1 MRKQNWLITGVSTG
15 LGRAFAQAALAAGHT
30 VVGTVRSEND
40 LRAFEELGASEELGT
55 AEQLGAVEGLRAVAE
70 PEPGRALGRILDVTD
85 DDAVASVITEVE
97 RSVGPLDVVIANA
110 GYGLEGTFEET
121 PLAEVRRQFEVNVF
135 GAAATLRA
143 ALPHMRERRRGHLMA
158 VTSMGGLMAVPGMSA
173 YCGSKFALE
182 GILEALGKEVAQ
194 FGIHV
199 TAIEPGSFRTD
210 WAGRSMTR
218 AERSIDDYDELFTPI
233 REGRQKASGNQL
245 GDPVKAGEAVV
256 RIASVDQPPAHLI
269 LGSDALRLVGTA
281 RTAVDEDIRAWE
293 ALSRTTDFAEGAQL

>member
-1 MRKQNWLITGVSTG
+1 MEKRNWLITGVSTG

-30 VVGTVRSEND
+30 VIGTVRSEKD
-40 LRAFEELGASEELGT
+40 LRAFEEF
-55 AEQLGAVEGLRAVAE
+55 R
-70 PEPGRALGRILDVTD
+70 PGRAHGRILDVTD
-85 DDAVASVITEVE
+85 GDAVSGAVAGVE
-97 RSVGPLDVVIANA
+97 RRGGPLDVVIANA

-135 GAAATLRA
+135 GAVATLQA
-143 ALPHMRERRRGHLMA
+143 ALPHMRRRRRGHLMA

-199 TAIEPGSFRTD
+199 TAIEPGSFRTE

-218 AERSIDDYDELFTPI
+218 AARTIDDYDDLFVPI
-233 REGRQKASGNQL
+233 REARQKASGNQL
-245 GDPVKAGEAVV
+245 GNPAKAGEAVV
-256 RIASVDQPPAHLI
+256 HIASVDQPPAHLV
-269 LGSDALRLVGTA
+269 LGSDALRLVTA
-281 RTAVDEDIRAWE
+281 ARNAVDEDIRAWE
-293 ALSRTTDFAEGAQL
+293 TLSRTTDFAEGAQL

>member
-1 MRKQNWLITGVSTG
+1 MQKQNWFITGVSTG

-30 VVGTVRSEND
+30 VVGTVRSEED
-40 LRAFEELGASEELGT
+40 LRAFEG
-55 AEQLGAVEGLRAVAE
+55 RK
-70 PEPGRALGRILDVTD
+70 PGNAHGRLLDVTD
-85 DDAVASVITEVE
+85 GDSVMSVVAEVE
-97 RSVGPLDVVIANA
+97 QNVGPLDVVVANA

-135 GAAATLRA
+135 GTVATLQA
-143 ALPHMRERRRGHLMA
+143 ALPLMRQRRRGHLMA

-218 AERSIDDYDELFTPI
+218 ATSSINDYDELFTPI
-233 REGRQKASGNQL
+233 REARQKVSGNQL
-245 GDPVKAGEAVV
+245 GNPAKAGDAVV
-256 RIASVDQPPAHLI
+256 HITSVDQPPAHLV
-269 LGSDALRLVGTA
+269 LGSDALRLVTTA

-293 ALSRTTDFAEGAQL
+293 TLSRTTDFAEDAQSTSDQKGRK